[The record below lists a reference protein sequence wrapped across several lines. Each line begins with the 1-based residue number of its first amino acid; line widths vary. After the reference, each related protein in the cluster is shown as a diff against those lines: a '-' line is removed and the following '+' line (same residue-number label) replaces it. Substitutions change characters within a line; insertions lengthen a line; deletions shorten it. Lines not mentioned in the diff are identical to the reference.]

1 MVCEITA
8 IALWLVLHPLNLV
21 MSSSFFSNLDTR
33 ASACR
38 CSEPLL
44 EGAKSKKM
52 ISTGWSSF
60 ALNSRPL
67 DKIAKKPFGL
77 SSELSVV
84 WGMAIP
90 FPTAV
95 EPSFSLFIK
104 LSILFYS

>member
-1 MVCEITA
+1 MFCEITA

-21 MSSSFFSNLDTR
+21 MSSSFFSNLDTS

-38 CSEPLL
+38 CCEPLL
-44 EGAKSKKM
+44 EGAKSKNM

-60 ALNSRPL
+60 ALKLSPL
-67 DKIAKKPFGL
+67 DKIAKKPFGF
-77 SSELSVV
+77 SSEPSVV

-95 EPSFSLFIK
+95 EPSFSLLIK
-104 LSILFYS
+104 LSNIVF